1 MTLVGVR
8 LNQHFKSQPRLS
20 LLIVHELS
28 LAVRS
33 FAGPSTA
40 IELETSWEARY
51 LNKKHASSSKNK
63 GSKWKQVKIEDTHV
77 RAT

>member
-1 MTLVGVR
+1 MSDITNALS
-8 LNQHFKSQPRLS
+8 HPRLS

-33 FAGPSTA
+33 FAGPNTA
-40 IELETSWEARY
+40 IELGMSWEARY
-51 LNKKHASSSKNK
+51 LNKKHVSSSKNK
-63 GSKWKQVKIEDTHV
+63 GSKLKPIKIEITHV